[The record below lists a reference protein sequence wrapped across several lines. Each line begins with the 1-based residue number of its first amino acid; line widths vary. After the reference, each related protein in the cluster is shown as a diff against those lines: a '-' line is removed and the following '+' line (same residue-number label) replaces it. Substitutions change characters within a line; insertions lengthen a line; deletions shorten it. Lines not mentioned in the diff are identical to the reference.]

1 MIKEGEIEI
10 SGVITTCLPNATFRV
25 QLEDGRLVLAS
36 VSGKMRLHRIRVLEG
51 DSVTVLMT
59 PYDSNRGRIT
69 HRQRVGGPAS
79 PDASLGEPTPEGAVA
94 TVEEVPVPE
103 NEEKPLITE
112 GIV

>member
-10 SGVITTCLPNATFRV
+10 SGVITTCLTNATFRV

-59 PYDSNRGRIT
+59 PYDSARGRIT

-79 PDASLGEPTPEGAVA
+79 PETSSPRLSEVEAGLGGPAPQGAA
-94 TVEEVPVPE
+94 AP
-103 NEEKPLITE
+103 
-112 GIV
+112 

>member
-59 PYDSNRGRIT
+59 PYDSARGRIT

-79 PDASLGEPTPEGAVA
+79 PETSLGGPTPEGAVA
-94 TVEEVPVPE
+94 PTAEVTEPVP
-103 NEEKPLITE
+103 EEKPLITE
-112 GIV
+112 GVV